1 VARTQRSEKN
11 MRTRLIVAV
20 AAAVTAATPGFA
32 AEQTPTAF
40 VGSLVEIAKI
50 DCESDET
57 VDAKTG
63 HVAII
68 VCMDEMFRATYRVE
82 QVLEGKLVAGLNVTF
97 SVADHFGFPRFAEQK
112 RALIY
117 LGEHE
122 GSYYHIKYKWGEAY
136 RTTDGDFARCGCD
149 EEPDAQDLE
158 EAPGS
163 SSDCRVLSFSP
174 AVTRDL
180 THASRYFIDNL
191 RAALDYKI
199 QGNHAECVRGLLV
212 EDVYKRRRP
221 DLMEYLNK
229 P

>member
-1 VARTQRSEKN
+1 

-20 AAAVTAATPGFA
+20 AAAVTAAAPGFT
-32 AEQTPTAF
+32 AEQAPTAF

-50 DCESDET
+50 DCRSDET
-57 VDAKTG
+57 IDATTG
-63 HVAII
+63 QVAIVI
-68 VCMDEMFRATYRVE
+68 CMDEMFRATYRVE
-82 QVLEGKLVAGLNVTF
+82 QVLEGKLVAGANVTF
-97 SVADHFGFPRFAEQK
+97 SVADHFGFPKFAEQK
-112 RALIY
+112 RALIF
-117 LGEHE
+117 LGELD

-136 RTTDGDFARCGCD
+136 RTTDGDFAQCGCD
-149 EEPDAQDLE
+149 EEVAAEDLE

-180 THASRYFIDNL
+180 THASQYFIDNL
-191 RAALDYKI
+191 RAGLDYKI
-199 QGNHAECVRGLLV
+199 QGNHAECMRGLLI

-221 DLMEYLNK
+221 ELMEYLND